1 MPLEKEKNTNKTSL
15 LKQWKSKT
23 KSGAVSSKIPH
34 APEDAIIPLSHGQKR
49 LWFLQQ
55 LYPQSPFYNYSESY
69 VFEGVLDVKKLTEA
83 LELVCNDHDI
93 LRSTYHMNEGELFI
107 KIDQK
112 ANVRISEHDL
122 SNQSTEAAIHAA
134 HGIMLTEA
142 KTAFDLSK
150 APMVL
155 VSVIKIH
162 TTKHIVLLTLHHI
175 STDKWSMGVLR
186 SEWARYY
193 KSLCVNQ
200 PVSNPLIT
208 IQYSDFTYWQ
218 QNQKIDEA
226 QLKYWRNKLFGDIP
240 IINLPTDFPKP
251 SVPSFK
257 GGASPTQYFP
267 KELSTQILALAKKL
281 EVTPYVLFLSVYY
294 VLLFRYS
301 GQKDILIGSPVASRD
316 QQVLENLIGFF
327 NDTVVLRSELAPEM
341 SFVELVSKVKQ
352 TTLEAFSNKDVPFD
366 TLVKELKQE
375 RSLSIN
381 PFFQVM
387 FLYHAVPETPSFG
400 ADLSLKHQF
409 FDAGVSKFDLTLY
422 ISEEEGILSSTFE
435 YTSDLFKEESI
446 ERFQEHFKNLLEGII
461 GNENLSISKIPL
473 LTETENQFF
482 KSQKREIKNPYFE
495 YQGIHDIIQDVAR
508 NYPNKIAVSFD
519 DSSINYRE
527 LDQKANVLAKLI
539 LSKTKKRNELVALC
553 VERSIDMIIGLVAIL
568 KAGCAYVPIDPTYP
582 SQRIDFMLN
591 DAEVGVVVTQST
603 LTLLFD
609 KKDNQI
615 VSVDIID
622 MESSNADIEL
632 PRVEENDLAYMIYTS
647 GSTGKPKGVPITHKN
662 IVNSTGGRLDFYDKN
677 PDAFL
682 LLSSISFDS
691 SKAGIFWTLCTGG
704 NLVIAENRI
713 EQDIS
718 RITEVINQNKVSH
731 TLMLPSLYA
740 MILEHGVTEKLESL
754 NTVMVAGEACPP
766 YLCAKHFEKFDD
778 VALYNEYGPTEA
790 TVWCIAHKVEKSNT
804 SGIIP
809 LGKPVA
815 NAEIYLLD
823 KFQNRVPFGVIGEI
837 YVGGESLSG
846 TYFKRPD
853 LTAKEYVEN
862 PFENSKEAKLYRTG
876 DLGRYRLDGSIDFL
890 GRSDQQVKI
899 RGYRIE
905 IDEVE
910 KAILAI
916 EQIQKCVVIVET
928 FGENNVKRLGAYVTS
943 ESDLVISEIRTKLK
957 QQLPDY
963 MVPSMIVIVVE
974 IPTLPNGKIDKILL
988 QKSRKKEASGHSS
1001 EIVAPINDLELELLS
1016 LWKEVLQLEVISTID
1031 NFFDLGGDSLLSIQ
1045 FIAKAKKSGLALSPN
1060 QIFDYQTISKLACF
1074 LATKETEI
1082 EDWDYLVALRKGG
1095 SKKPLFCIHA
1105 GGGHIF
1111 FYNVLTKH
1119 IAEDRPIYALQASGV
1134 YANQNMHENIEQM
1147 ATDYLNAMRSVQ
1159 SEGPYNIVVY
1169 CFSVAVG
1176 HQIAHQLSK
1185 QNQVANLIIMDTM
1198 ADPWNL
1204 NTPTRL
1210 KMRLKGFAK
1219 RSLKN
1224 PIETISNMISDRWVH
1239 FKSNFVKVMASPEET
1254 ALLEMNSN
1262 LAKIC
1267 KAYEWHPV
1275 NGRVSIILTDKAEE
1289 SINTEII
1296 DSWKE
1301 LILGEMNIA
1310 RTKGIHRNLFEE
1322 PDINGVSSK
1331 IDEFAL

>member
-1 MPLEKEKNTNKTSL
+1 MLEKEKNTNKASL

-23 KSGAVSSKIPH
+23 KSSAVSLKIPK
-34 APEDAIIPLSHGQKR
+34 APDDVIIPLSHGQKR

-69 VFEGVLDVKKLTEA
+69 VFEGKLDVAKLTKA

-93 LRSTYHMNEGELFI
+93 LRSTYHMNDGELFI
-107 KIDQK
+107 KVAQK
-112 ANVRISEHDL
+112 TNIHISEHDL
-122 SNQSTEAAIHAA
+122 SSQSTDEAELSAKN
-134 HGIMLTEA
+134 IMLAEA
-142 KTAFDLSK
+142 KTAFDLSEH
-150 APMVL
+150 PIVL
-155 VSVIKIH
+155 VSVIKISAS
-162 TTKHIVLLTLHHI
+162 KHILLLTLHHI

-193 KSLCVNQ
+193 KTLCANQ
-200 PVSNPLIT
+200 PLSSPSIS

-218 QNQKIDEA
+218 QTQKVDEA
-226 QLKYWRNKLFGDIP
+226 QLEYWTNKLSGDIP
-240 IINLPTDFPKP
+240 LINLPTDFSKP
-251 SVPSFK
+251 SEPSFE
-257 GGASPTQYFP
+257 GGASPTQYFS
-267 KELSTQILALAKKL
+267 KELSTQILALSKKL

-301 GQKDILIGSPVASRD
+301 GQNDILVGSPVASRD

-327 NDTVVLRSELAPEM
+327 NDTVVLRCELAPEM

-352 TTLEAFSNKDVPFD
+352 TTLEAFTNKDVPFD
-366 TLVKELKQE
+366 TLVKELKLE

-400 ADLSLKHQF
+400 SDLSLQHTF

-435 YTSDLFKEESI
+435 YTSDLFKAESI
-446 ERFQEHFKNLLEGII
+446 ERFQEHFKNLLESIVVE
-461 GNENLSISKIPL
+461 ENRSISEIPL
-473 LTETENQFF
+473 LTEKENQFF
-482 KSQKREIKNPYFE
+482 ISQKSNTKNPFSE
-495 YQGIHDIIQDVAR
+495 YQGIHDIIQEVAR
-508 NYPNKIAVSFD
+508 KNPNHLAVSFND
-519 DSSINYRE
+519 KSINYSE
-527 LDQKANVLAKLI
+527 LNRRAKVLAEQI
-539 LSKTKKRNELVALC
+539 LAKTKKRNELVALC
-553 VERSIDMIIGLVAIL
+553 IERSIDMIVGLVAIL
-568 KAGCAYVPIDPTYP
+568 KAGCAYVPIDPSYP
-582 SQRIDFMLN
+582 AHRIDFMLN
-591 DAEVGVVVTQST
+591 DAEVGVVVTQSK
-603 LTLLFD
+603 LIVLFD
-609 KKDNQI
+609 KHDNQI
-615 VSVDIID
+615 VSVDAID
-622 MESSNADIEL
+622 MESSKVTTEL
-632 PRVEENDLAYMIYTS
+632 PVVKENDLAYMIYTS
-647 GSTGKPKGVPITHKN
+647 GSTGQPKGVPITHKN
-662 IVNSTGGRLDFYDKN
+662 IINSTGGRLNFYNKN

-682 LLSSISFDS
+682 LMSSISFDS

-718 RITEVINQNKVSH
+718 RVAEVIQQHKVSH

-740 MILEHGVTEKLESL
+740 LILEHGETTKLESL
-754 NTVMVAGEACPP
+754 NTVMVAGESCPT
-766 YLCAKHFEKFDD
+766 YLCMQHFEKFEN
-778 VALYNEYGPTEA
+778 VELYNEYGPTEA
-790 TVWCIAHKVEKSNT
+790 TVWCIAHKIEKAQT
-804 SGIIP
+804 SGIIS

-823 KFQNRVPFGVIGEI
+823 KFQNRVPFGAIGEI
-837 YVGGESLSG
+837 YVGGEGLSG
-846 TYFKRPD
+846 SYYKRPD
-853 LTAKEYVEN
+853 LTSKAYVEN
-862 PFENSKEAKLYRTG
+862 PFENSKDEKLYKTG
-876 DLGRYRLDGSIDFL
+876 DLGRYRSDGSIDFL

-905 IDEVE
+905 IDEIE

-916 EQIQKCVVIVET
+916 ENIKSCVVLVET
-928 FGENNVKRLGAYVTS
+928 FGENNTKRLAAYITS
-943 ESDLVISEIRTKLK
+943 ESDIVTSEFRTNLK
-957 QQLPDY
+957 KRLPDY
-963 MVPSMIVIVVE
+963 MVPAVIFKVAE
-974 IPTLPNGKIDKILL
+974 IPTLPNGKIDKVLL
-988 QKSRKKEASGHSS
+988 QKLRKEEAVNPSN
-1001 EIVAPINDLELELLS
+1001 EIVAPSNDLETELLS
-1016 LWKEVLQLEVISTID
+1016 LWKEVLQLDEISVTD

-1045 FIAKAKKSGLALSPN
+1045 FIAKAKKAGLILSPN
-1060 QIFDYQTISKLACF
+1060 QIFDYQTISKLATF
-1074 LATKETEI
+1074 LASKDTEI
-1082 EDWDYLVALRKGG
+1082 EEWNYLVALRKEG

-1134 YANQNMHENIEQM
+1134 YANQHMHESIEEM
-1147 ATDYLNAMRSVQ
+1147 ATDYLDAMRSVQ
-1159 SEGPYNIVVY
+1159 PEGQYNIVVY

-1204 NTPTRL
+1204 NTPKRL

-1224 PIETISNMISDRWVH
+1224 PIETFSNMISDRWVH
-1239 FKSNFVKVMASPEET
+1239 FKSNFVKVVASSEET

-1267 KAYEWHPV
+1267 KSYEWHPV
-1275 NGRVSIILTDKAEE
+1275 NGQVSIVLTEKAEE

-1301 LILGEMNIA
+1301 LILGEMKIA

-1322 PDINGVSSK
+1322 PDIKGVASK
-1331 IDEFAL
+1331 IDEFAV